1 MLIHGDFIHNYKKS
15 FSKTKL
21 FSGGKKKSVIL
32 KELGPYLDREQ
43 TGLGPWLQCK
53 GERAETG
60 GGEGTEGDDANE
72 QSRKDCSFS
81 CLTLYS
87 NPILQWVFWERVS

>member
-1 MLIHGDFIHNYKKS
+1 MTSYTITKNLFLKQNY
-15 FSKTKL
+15 FL
-21 FSGGKKKSVIL
+21 GEKSVIL
-32 KELGPYLDREQ
+32 KELSPYLDREQ

-53 GERAETG
+53 GKRAETG